1 MSCDS
6 GYILQ
11 ADGISKSFGGVQAL
25 ANVSFM
31 LRTGEVHAVV
41 GENGAGKTTLMNI
54 LAGIIKPD
62 SGIIILNGE
71 KVDFSSPQDALNKGI
86 STIHQELTM
95 MPHLNVMENLFMGH
109 FGKFKISSKGMIRRN
124 KLQNAAREA
133 LDILELSID
142 PHKLVK
148 SLSIS
153 EQQEI
158 EIVKAVSAEA
168 RLIIMDEPNSS
179 LTDQETKKLFSI
191 ITRLKERGVSIVYV
205 SHKIE
210 EILQIADRI
219 TVLRDGLFVGT
230 LERGQTSTSLL
241 FSMIAGRER
250 TKTGS
255 HENHGTDKVLL
266 SVNGLCGKGFNNI
279 SLDLFKGEVL
289 GLYGLV
295 GSGRSELGRALFGA
309 DKITSGTIRIDDQPV
324 LIDSPGQA
332 ISHGI
337 AMVPE
342 DRKEQAL
349 FMNLPVVSN
358 MTISYLPPLSR
369 LNFFIRSRYEKR
381 IINEYAGLLNIKMK
395 ETNQPIKELSGG
407 NQQKVVIARYLMIDP
422 RILILDEPTHGIDV
436 GTKEEVHQ
444 LVWRSAKR
452 GLGIIFISS
461 EMPEIMSVSDR
472 IAVLHE
478 GQIADIFKRGE
489 VSEEKLIA
497 CATGYSNK
505 QMEEI

>member
-1 MSCDS
+1 MSYDS
-6 GYILQ
+6 GYILR

-25 ANVSFM
+25 ANVSLM
-31 LRTGEVHAVV
+31 LRAGEVHAVV

-62 SGIIILNGE
+62 KGIILFNEE
-71 KVDFSSPQDALNKGI
+71 KVDFNSPQDALKIGI

-95 MPHLNVMENLFMGH
+95 MPHLNVMENIFMGSFAK
-109 FGKFKISSKGMIRRN
+109 FGISSNGVIRR
-124 KLQNAAREA
+124 KKFQNATRQA
-133 LDILELSID
+133 LDLLDLSID

-179 LTDQETKKLFSI
+179 LTEQETKKLFSI
-191 ITRLKERGVSIVYV
+191 ITRLKQRGVSIFYV

-219 TVLRDGLFVGT
+219 TVLRDGFFVGT
-230 LERGQTSTSLL
+230 IEREQATLSLL
-241 FSMIAGRER
+241 FNMIAGREK

-255 HENHGTDKVLL
+255 RENHGTDKVLL
-266 SVNGLCGKGFNNI
+266 SVSGLCGRGFSNI
-279 SLDLFKGEVL
+279 SLELFKGEVL

-309 DKITSGTIRIDDQPV
+309 DKITSGTISINGQPV
-324 LIDSPGQA
+324 LISSPCQA
-332 ISHGI
+332 LNHGI

-349 FMNLPVVSN
+349 FMNLPVISN
-358 MTISYLPPLSR
+358 MTISHLPLLSR
-369 LNFFIRSRYEKR
+369 LNFLIRSGYEKR
-381 IINEYAGLLNIKMK
+381 IINEYASLLNIKMK
-395 ETNQPIKELSGG
+395 ETNQPVKELSGG
-407 NQQKVVIARYLMIDP
+407 NQQKVVLARYLMIAP

-436 GTKEEVHQ
+436 GAKEEVHQ
-444 LVWRSAKR
+444 LVWRSAAS

-472 IAVLHE
+472 IVVLHE
-478 GQIADIFKRGE
+478 GHCAGIFKRGE
-489 VSEEKLIA
+489 VSGEELIA
-497 CATGYSNK
+497 CATGFSNK
-505 QMEEI
+505 LTEKI